1 MKLAH
6 IILLGSSVTL
16 LTACGGG
23 GGSGASFESISS
35 KGLSLLATY
44 GTAPVTDVANMPSSG
59 TANYTGTAA
68 YSTVYSTAAGIAQN
82 ATSVS
87 DVSLVADFAN
97 STMSGSSQNFK
108 SYDPNISMSGRI
120 NVNGNITGNEFS
132 AAVNGTVTE
141 SGYGLTIPVNYSGAV
156 GGVFVGTNA
165 DAVRGLG
172 SATGDLGI
180 YGSDVNVNVLWGA
193 ERQ

>member
-1 MKLAH
+1 MKFRNIVL
-6 IILLGSSVTL
+6 IGSSISIL
-16 LTACGGG
+16 SACGGG
-23 GGSGASFESISS
+23 GGGASFDSISTR
-35 KGLSLLATY
+35 GLTLLATY
-44 GTAPVTDVANMPSSG
+44 GTAPVTDVANMPTSG
-59 TANYTGTAA
+59 TAVYSGTAA
-68 YSTVYSTAAGIAQN
+68 YSTDYNTAAGIATN

-87 DVSLVADFAN
+87 EVSLVAYFAN

-108 SYDPNISMSGRI
+108 AFDPNVSMSGRI
-120 NVNGNITGNEFS
+120 NVNGSITGNEFI

-156 GGVFVGTNA
+156 EGVFVGTNA

-172 SATGDLGI
+172 NATGDLGI
-180 YGSDVNVNVLWGA
+180 YGNDVSVNVLWGA